1 MFLLTEIL
9 RCSEI
14 WSSEHA
20 EVINVYPKSLVKTV
34 LPVNVNSLKGFIL
47 FLKLETLMSAGYIG
61 KERIFHRNNV
71 CVYLPRLES
80 KLGKSSH
87 LLQL

>member
-1 MFLLTEIL
+1 MFLLTLIL

-34 LPVNVNSLKGFIL
+34 LPVNMNSHYGFML
-47 FLKLETLMSAGYIG
+47 FLKLETLMTAWHIG

-71 CVYLPRLES
+71 SVYLPRLES
-80 KLGKSSH
+80 KLRKPSN